1 MVAGEDAVMAQVG
14 IDGLE
19 DSGSVDKREPHPFVG
34 RIGAVPRHR
43 DERDSQL
50 WLSNSEEEWLMA
62 T

>member
-1 MVAGEDAVMAQVG
+1 MAQVG